1 VATNTTLDRQGIKSR
16 IKNEKGGLSGKPLFS
31 KSTWVLAHLSER
43 LDNNIPLIGV
53 GGVSTAT
60 DAYQKILA
68 GASAVQLYT
77 GLVYRGLGLISEINK
92 ELSAILSRKGIDRL
106 TDVVG
111 KERNNFL

>member
-1 VATNTTLDRQGIKSR
+1 
-16 IKNEKGGLSGKPLFS
+16 
-31 KSTWVLAHLSER
+31 
-43 LDNNIPLIGV
+43 V

-77 GLVYRGLGLISEINK
+77 GLVYRGLSLISDINK
-92 ELSAILSRKGIDRL
+92 DLSAILSSRGIHRIK
-106 TDVVG
+106 DVVG

>member
-1 VATNTTLDRQGIKSR
+1 M
-16 IKNEKGGLSGKPLFS
+16 
-31 KSTWVLAHLSER
+31 
-43 LDNNIPLIGV
+43 

-77 GLVYRGLGLISEINK
+77 GLVYRGLSLISEINK
-92 ELSAILSRKGIDRL
+92 DLSAILSSRRIHNIK
-106 TDVVG
+106 DVVG